1 MDTIELLEKIRILE
15 KEKLNALERL
25 KEKIDFLKALNG
37 NANKIFSAT
46 AVIVE
51 PRKHKALSFVVNNVL
66 ENLSDE
72 WNVIIYHVNF
82 NEEFVK
88 GILVNELSEYSSRIV
103 LVNLGVDNLKFQE
116 YSRLI
121 LDANFISR
129 IPTETFLIFQTDS
142 MINSRYKDLI
152 FTFLK
157 YDYVGA
163 PWRNGQ
169 VGNGGFSLRRKSKS
183 LELIKRFIIP
193 KDIDIHEDMYYSDS
207 SNNLYKPPFELAS
220 LFSIETVYSKVFFA
234 VHCAWKYHDENIINE
249 MCNNCPGLSELISL
263 QGVFE

>member
-15 KEKLNALERL
+15 EEKLNALEKL
-25 KEKIDFLKALNG
+25 KQKIEFLKALN
-37 NANKIFSAT
+37 ANGSKIYYAS

-51 PRKHKALSFVVNNVL
+51 PRKHKALSFVVKNVL

-88 GILVNELSEYSSRIV
+88 GILLNELSEYTSRIV
-103 LVNLGVDNLKFQE
+103 LVNLGCDNLKLQE
-116 YSRLI
+116 YSRLM
-121 LDANFISR
+121 LDANFISK

-152 FTFLK
+152 YTFLK

-163 PWRNGQ
+163 PWRNGV
-169 VGNGGFSLRRKSKS
+169 VGNGGFSLRKKTKS
-183 LELIKRFIIP
+183 LELIKRFIVP
-193 KDIDIHEDMYYSDS
+193 NNIDIFEDKYYSDS
-207 SNNLYKPPFELAS
+207 TNNLYKPPFELAS
-220 LFSIETVYSKVFFA
+220 LFSIETVYSKVFFG
-234 VHCAWKYHDENIINE
+234 VHCAWNYHDEKTVKE
-249 MCNNCPGLSELISL
+249 MCDNCPGLSELISL